1 MPDDRSCV
9 CRGILSVSNRHLYR
23 FMLEYFLY
31 NFIERSG
38 CVLLMPSSFTKEG
51 DAHEHNGG
59 FNFVAG
65 NFCGTILHR

>member
-1 MPDDRSCV
+1 MA
-9 CRGILSVSNRHLYR
+9 I
-23 FMLEYFLY
+23 MLEYFLY

-51 DAHEHNGG
+51 DAHEHNGS